1 MKTIIDNLFDMQ
13 DLQYRNFVSKLTPTV
28 SIDNIIGVRTPQL
41 RTYAK
46 ELRNNPIKHT
56 FLKQLPHKFYEEN
69 NLHGMLIQ
77 NISTDINE
85 VIQYV
90 NDFLPYIDNWATCDT
105 LSPKIF
111 KKHPSIVRK
120 NITEWLNSSHV
131 YTIRFGIVTLL
142 QFFLDEHFLQS
153 DLSLVAQIKSDE
165 YYVNMAIAWYYSSA
179 LIKQYPSTLPLFEN
193 QQLDKWIHNKS
204 IQKAIE
210 SYRIPTEKKD
220 HLRQLR
226 IR

>member
-1 MKTIIDNLFDMQ
+1 MKTIVDSLFDMQ
-13 DLQYRNFVSKLTPTV
+13 DLQYRSFVAKLTPSV
-28 SIDNIIGVRTPQL
+28 NIENIIGVRTPQL

-56 FLKQLPHKFYEEN
+56 FLKQLPHKYYEEN

-85 VIQYV
+85 IIQYI
-90 NDFLPYIDNWATCDT
+90 NDFLPHIDNWATCDT

-111 KKHPSIVRK
+111 KKHPAIVRK
-120 NITEWLNSSHV
+120 NIISWLNSSHT

-165 YYVNMAIAWYYSSA
+165 YYVNMAIAWYYSYA
-179 LIKQYPSTLPLFEN
+179 LIKQYTSTLPLFES
-193 QQLDKWIHNKS
+193 QQLNKWIHNKS

-210 SYRIPTEKKD
+210 SYRIPTERKD
-220 HLRQLR
+220 YLRQLR

>member
-1 MKTIIDNLFDMQ
+1 MPDLRDLAKKQKNSPQKTD
-13 DLQYRNFVSKLTPTV
+13 
-28 SIDNIIGVRTPQL
+28 
-41 RTYAK
+41 
-46 ELRNNPIKHT
+46 
-56 FLKQLPHKFYEEN
+56 FLLDLPHIFYEEN

-85 VIQYV
+85 IIQYV
-90 NDFLPYIDNWATCDT
+90 NDFLPHIDNWATCDT

-111 KKHPSIVRK
+111 KKHPAIVRK
-120 NITEWLNSSHV
+120 NITTWLSSTHI
-131 YTIRFGIVTLL
+131 YTVRFGIVTLL

-165 YYVNMAIAWYYSSA
+165 YYVNMAIAWYYSYA
-179 LIKQYPSTLPLFEN
+179 LIKQYPYALPLFES

-210 SYRIPTEKKD
+210 SYRISPEKKD
-220 HLRQLR
+220 YLRGLR

>member
-1 MKTIIDNLFDMQ
+1 MEVIVDRLFDMQ
-13 DLQYRNFVSKLTPTV
+13 DLQYRSFVAKVTPSV
-28 SIDNIIGVRTPQL
+28 NIDNIIGVRTPQL
-41 RTYAK
+41 RVYAK

-85 VIQYV
+85 IIQYV
-90 NDFLPYIDNWATCDT
+90 NDFLPHIDNWATCDT

-111 KKHPSIVRK
+111 KKHPAIVRK
-120 NITEWLNSSHV
+120 NITTWLSSTHI
-131 YTIRFGIVTLL
+131 YTVRFGIVTLL

-153 DLSLVAQIKSDE
+153 DLSLVAQIKSNE
-165 YYVNMAIAWYYSSA
+165 YYVNMAIAWYYSYA
-179 LIKQYPSTLPLFEN
+179 LIKQYPYALPLFES

-204 IQKAIE
+204 IQKAVE
-210 SYRIPTEKKD
+210 SYRIPTERKD
-220 HLRQLR
+220 YLRQLR